1 MIMIKIVHFHNADK
15 VINIVFYHMRYAV
28 CFDDE
33 LCCITW
39 MVTVTIF
46 IVVCFDDKLCCMVT
60 VTIFIAISASC
71 LICKLLGC
79 FSIVLGLMS

>member
-1 MIMIKIVHFHNADK
+1 MVKNVHFYNADE
-15 VINIVFYHMRYAV
+15 VINIVFYHMRYTV

-33 LCCITW
+33 LCCITC
-39 MVTVTIF
+39 MVTLTIF
-46 IVVCFDDKLCCMVT
+46 TAVCFDDELCCMVT
-60 VTIFIAISASC
+60 VTIFIEISASC